1 MAVMHYYYET
11 LYLVRPDIKEE
22 ELSKIQNRLSD
33 SLSSH
38 EAELY
43 KSDKWAQRNLA
54 YEIQDH
60 TKGVYYIIVYKALPG
75 VVAEL
80 EKHLRFYKSD
90 VLRFMTVKIDE
101 DAANR
106 ARLAE
111 DSKPEEK
118 SAQEAPEQE
127 SDPSEPEEAD
137 SGSEDQTG
145 DQEKEEGGSE

>member
-1 MAVMHYYYET
+1 MAVEHYYYET
-11 LYLVRPDIKEE
+11 LYLVRPDLKEE

-111 DSKPEEK
+111 ENKQEEK
-118 SAQEAPEQE
+118 SEQAPEQN
-127 SDPSEPEEAD
+127 SAPSEPEEAD
-137 SGSEDQTG
+137 SGSEDETG
-145 DQEKEEGGSE
+145 DGEKEEGGSE